1 MENVKLDKLEKSVNF
16 SPRDFLDLE
25 LRRNEGK
32 QECWKFLKMGFSF
45 FPLVGLTLF
54 DCNGLLG
61 SSQTYISSWL
71 TSLKLTITSPPTH
84 RALTHLHTPELKNT
98 HTQPHSNFHIKDLSV
113 TFQELFSNLLD
124 SPPISK
130 TKTKPY
136 LASAIT
142 FPLV

>member
-1 MENVKLDKLEKSVNF
+1 MLEVSKNG
-16 SPRDFLDLE
+16 L
-25 LRRNEGK
+25 
-32 QECWKFLKMGFSF
+32 FSF

-61 SSQTYISSWL
+61 SSQCYFSSWL

-84 RALTHLHTPELKNT
+84 RALTHLHTPKLKNT
-98 HTQPHSNFHIKDLSV
+98 HTQPHSNFDIKDLSV
-113 TFQELFSNLLD
+113 TFQELFLNLLD

-136 LASAIT
+136 LASAII
-142 FPLV
+142 FPYFLVW